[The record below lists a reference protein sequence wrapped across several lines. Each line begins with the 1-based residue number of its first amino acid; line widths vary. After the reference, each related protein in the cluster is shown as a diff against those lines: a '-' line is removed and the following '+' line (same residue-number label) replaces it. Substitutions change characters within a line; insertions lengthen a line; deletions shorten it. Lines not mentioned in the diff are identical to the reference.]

1 MKCALITAGGCGT
14 RLYPL
19 STKDCPKQ
27 FVKMFGEKTLIQLTY
42 ERINKFIDKENIFIV
57 LPEKYHH
64 FINELLPE
72 VDETNIIIEPEQ
84 RSTAPCV
91 LYSCLYIKKLR
102 GNCTLGIFP
111 ADHYIDGDELF
122 IKDLDDAY
130 TYVSKNNSIVLFGI
144 KPTDALDR
152 YGYLKCGKSNKLI
165 NNIVEFKEKP
175 DKETA
180 IEYFNS
186 DNYFW
191 SSDISCFKVD
201 YMLDQYKKYLPYDYE
216 LLERATAYDNN
227 LYEAYS
233 KCNKESTACAIYEK
247 LDTIK
252 MIKCNFNWDDVGV
265 FDSLLKYTN
274 NQNVIDAYNNRDN

>member
-27 FVKMFGEKTLIQLTY
+27 FVKMFGEKTLLQLTY
-42 ERINKFIDKENIFIV
+42 ERINKFIEKDNIFIV
-57 LPEKYHH
+57 LPEKYYH
-64 FINELLPE
+64 FINELLPFVKE
-72 VDETNIIIEPEQ
+72 ENIIIEPEQ

-122 IKDLDDAY
+122 IKDLNDAFN
-130 TYVSKNNSIVLFGI
+130 YVSKNNSLVLFGI
-144 KPTDALDR
+144 KPTE
-152 YGYLKCGKSNKLI
+152 LI
-165 NNIVEFKEKP
+165 TNILEFKEKP
-175 DKETA
+175 DQETA
-180 IEYFNS
+180 IEYFKS

-201 YMLDQYKKYLPYDYE
+201 YMLEQYKKYLPYDYE
-216 LLERATAYDNN
+216 LLERATAYDKN

-233 KCNKESTACAIYEK
+233 KCNSESTACAIYEK
-247 LDTIK
+247 LDNIK

-265 FDSLLKYTN
+265 FDSLLKYTD
-274 NQNVIDAYNNRDN
+274 NQNVIDAYNNRD

>member
-27 FVKMFGEKTLIQLTY
+27 FVKMFGDKTLIQLTF
-42 ERINKFIDKENIFIV
+42 ERISKFIDKENIFIV

-72 VDETNIIIEPEQ
+72 VNETNIIIEPEQ

-122 IKDLDDAY
+122 IKDLNDAY
-130 TYVSKNNSIVLFGI
+130 NYVSKNNIGLVLTLHDCWYFTGKCVHPI
-144 KPTDALDR
+144 YANCNRVKDR
-152 YGYLKCGKSNKLI
+152 
-165 NNIVEFKEKP
+165 
-175 DKETA
+175 
-180 IEYFNS
+180 
-186 DNYFW
+186 
-191 SSDISCFKVD
+191 
-201 YMLDQYKKYLPYDYE
+201 E
-216 LLERATAYDNN
+216 LRGEL
-227 LYEAYS
+227 
-233 KCNKESTACAIYEK
+233 
-247 LDTIK
+247 
-252 MIKCNFNWDDVGV
+252 V
-265 FDSLLKYTN
+265 
-274 NQNVIDAYNNRDN
+274 